1 MSIVFILIDD
11 DYDDR
16 ELFKEALSE
25 IDSTILCY
33 CFGDGEEAIKK
44 LDNNAFDEPSV
55 MFVDINLPE
64 MSGWEVLTKVKRS
77 EQHKHIPVVM
87 YSTSSHKRDKEIA
100 LDLGAICLI
109 TKPNNYK
116 ILKDILGMIVR
127 TLDNNDSIYLIH
139 DQIIAFS

>member
-1 MSIVFILIDD
+1 
-11 DYDDR
+11 
-16 ELFKEALSE
+16 
-25 IDSTILCY
+25 
-33 CFGDGEEAIKK
+33 
-44 LDNNAFDEPSV
+44 
-55 MFVDINLPE
+55 
-64 MSGWEVLTKVKRS
+64 
-77 EQHKHIPVVM
+77 M